1 METGQGLPAVYA
13 GEAVYEERAAALAQ
27 KLGASLLSEAPGEV
41 LCLVVDQ
48 RGLTLQR
55 GDLSLQGDFSRMAQR
70 LRPSNL
76 NGELLVKAARIRDS
90 AGAPTA
96 VDATAGLGEDSLLLA
111 ASGFC
116 VTLIEKD
123 PVIAA
128 LLADAMARAAK
139 DPLLAGA
146 VGRMR
151 LLEGDSIEILGALTF
166 VPDVVYLDP
175 MFPERQK
182 SGLVKKKFQL
192 LHDLEQPCMDGEALL
207 AAALSAG
214 PRKVVIKRPKKGPY
228 LGGRKPSFSLE
239 GKAIRYDCLLR

>member
-1 METGQGLPAVYA
+1 
-13 GEAVYEERAAALAQ
+13 
-27 KLGASLLSEAPGEV
+27 
-41 LCLVVDQ
+41 
-48 RGLTLQR
+48 
-55 GDLSLQGDFSRMAQR
+55 
-70 LRPSNL
+70 
-76 NGELLVKAARIRDS
+76 
-90 AGAPTA
+90 
-96 VDATAGLGEDSLLLA
+96 
-111 ASGFC
+111 
-116 VTLIEKD
+116 
-123 PVIAA
+123 
-128 LLADAMARAAK
+128 
-139 DPLLAGA
+139 
-146 VGRMR
+146 MR